1 MLSLLLL
8 ACQLPPAGAPLPA
21 ADADDIAAEPD
32 ARPQTGAT
40 PVPVDAPEGDHA
52 DWTVDCNGGGDF
64 ATITEAIA
72 AATDNEWISVAP
84 CTYSETVDYQGKTL
98 WISSSD
104 GPETTIIDASGGYGV
119 IADMGAGDGTA
130 LVGFTIQNATGI
142 YGAVY
147 VYLSALRLED
157 VLITGASRGYYVVY
171 TNSGDL
177 ELQDVT
183 IEDSVAYYYMLYMSR
198 GAVIAD
204 GLTVSCLG
212 NSYAAVMGH
221 GSFFLDHSTLSCPAG
236 YALYNENS
244 VGRVHRSVLQGAYYA
259 STDEDHYD
267 DTNTF
272 ENTVVQGD
280 MAQEYGSFEFRNSVL
295 DGGTITA
302 TDVYDL
308 QLEASVFQ
316 GASCAFT
323 NTWTGT
329 DTKVTPSQTVE
340 YNDFY
345 GLTSEGCD
353 GAVYSG
359 ADGNIAAD
367 PQFTDAEAG
376 DYSTSATS
384 PLIDA
389 GLEDDAYD
397 DPDGSR
403 NDIGLYGG
411 PRSLGG
417 GW

>member
-1 MLSLLLL
+1 MLYLLLT
-8 ACQLPPAGAPLPA
+8 ACQPQPVSAPLGP
-21 ADADDIAAEPD
+21 ADADGSTEAPSSLAPIGSDPT
-32 ARPQTGAT
+32 Q
-40 PVPVDAPEGDHA
+40 VDAPDAEYA

-64 ATITEAIA
+64 TTITEAIA
-72 AATDNEWISVAP
+72 AASDNEWIEVAP

-98 WISSSD
+98 WISSS
-104 GPETTIIDASGGYGV
+104 GGSETTIIDASGGYGV
-119 IADMGAGDGTA
+119 IADMGTGDGTA
-130 LVGFTIQNATGI
+130 LVGFTIQDARGS

-147 VYLSALRLED
+147 VYLAALRLED
-157 VLITGASRGYYVVY
+157 VLITGAGSGYYTIY
-171 TNSGDL
+171 TDSGDL

-183 IEDSVAYYYMLYMSR
+183 IEDSKALYYMMYMSR

-204 GLTVSCLG
+204 GLSVECQG
-212 NSYAAVMGH
+212 GAYAAVMGH
-221 GSFFLDHSTLSCPAG
+221 GSFFLDNTTLSCPAG

-244 VGRVHRSVLQGAYYA
+244 VGRVHRSILQGATYA

-272 ENTVVQGD
+272 ENTVVQGN

-316 GASCAFT
+316 DASCAFT
-323 NTWTGT
+323 NTWSGE

-345 GLTSEGCD
+345 ALTMEGCD
-353 GAVYSG
+353 GTTYSG
-359 ADGNIAAD
+359 ADGNISAD
-367 PQFTDAEAG
+367 PEFTDATAG

-389 GLEDDAYD
+389 GMEDEAYV